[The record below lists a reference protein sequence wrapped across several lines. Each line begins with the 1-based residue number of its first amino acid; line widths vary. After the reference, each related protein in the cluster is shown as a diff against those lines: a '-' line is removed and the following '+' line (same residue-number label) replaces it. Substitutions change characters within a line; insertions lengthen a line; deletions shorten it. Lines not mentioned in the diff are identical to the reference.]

1 MLTDWETSVAKF
13 VRVIPKDYKRMLEIF
28 AEVEAQGLS
37 GDEALMA
44 AFEQN
49 KNDLSRVSGN

>member
-1 MLTDWETSVAKF
+1 
-13 VRVIPKDYKRMLEIF
+13 MLEIF
-28 AEVEAQGLS
+28 AEVEAAGLS

-44 AFEQN
+44 AFERN